1 MDQQIEFRA
10 LLLRILNELSYD
22 ARCSFLFVLGDTIPR
37 IQRDNTTFLG
47 TLTAMESLF
56 ERAKISLDDCQYLID
71 AFEKIQCYKAAD
83 RLQGLPSFSSS
94 SSSSSYYYYY
104 FRISKFSTFCNN
116 SSI

>member
-47 TLTAMESLF
+47 TLTAIESLF

-83 RLQGLPSFSSS
+83 RLQGLPSSSS
-94 SSSSSYYYYY
+94 SSYYYYYY